1 MRTKQI
7 EESKTLITNA
17 FFNLLKDEDFESISM
32 SQIAEHA
39 GVSRM
44 TLYRYYSDKS
54 MIIRGYF
61 QGVINELLDHLE
73 SLESVSFAQVILERN
88 RLIYHDPKIRQA
100 FRHDIVEEL
109 LRDVID
115 EGRDRFSKFM
125 PKPKGL
131 AKLVEPFVLGG
142 IANITKTW
150 VKGGMKETPEDLTDE
165 ILQLLIPFQ
174 RMEKE

>member
-17 FFNLLKDEDFESISM
+17 FFNLLEEMDYESISM
-32 SQIAEHA
+32 SQVADRA
-39 GVSRM
+39 CVSRM

-61 QGVINELLDHLE
+61 QGVISELLDQLE
-73 SLESVSFAQVILERN
+73 AMESVGFAQVILERN

-115 EGRDRFSKFM
+115 DGRDRFSKFM

-142 IANITKTW
+142 IANITKAW
-150 VKGGMKETPEDLTDE
+150 VKGGMKETPEDLTNE
-165 ILQLLIPFQ
+165 ILELLTPFQ
-174 RMEKE
+174 RMEN

>member
-17 FFNLLKDEDFESISM
+17 FFNLLEQEDYDTISM
-32 SQIAEHA
+32 SQIADHA

-44 TLYRYYSDKS
+44 TLYRYFSDKS
-54 MIIRGYF
+54 KIIRRYF
-61 QGVINELLDHLE
+61 EEVIQQLLDHLE
-73 SLESVSFAQVILERN
+73 TLDSVSFAQVILERN

-115 EGRDRFSKFM
+115 AGRDRFSKFM
-125 PKPKGL
+125 PKPKGVV
-131 AKLVEPFVLGG
+131 KLMEPFVLGG

-150 VKGGMKETPEDLTDE
+150 VKGGMKETPEDLTNE
-165 ILQLLIPFQ
+165 ILKLLAPFQ
-174 RMEKE
+174 RME

>member
-7 EESKTLITNA
+7 EESKTFITNA
-17 FFNLLKDEDFESISM
+17 FFNLLEKEEYDTISM

-61 QGVINELLDHLE
+61 EAVIQQLLDHLDT
-73 SLESVSFAQVILERN
+73 LESVNFAQVILERN

-115 EGRDRFSKFM
+115 AERDRFSKFM

-131 AKLVEPFVLGG
+131 AKLIEPFVLGG

-150 VKGGMKETPEDLTDE
+150 VKGGMKETPEDLTNE
-165 ILQLLIPFQ
+165 ILTLLTPFQ
-174 RMEKE
+174 RME

>member
-7 EESKTLITNA
+7 EESKTFITNA
-17 FFNLLKDEDFESISM
+17 FFNLLKKEEYDTISM

-61 QGVINELLDHLE
+61 EAVIQQLLGHLE
-73 SLESVSFAQVILERN
+73 TLESVSFAQVILERN

-115 EGRDRFSKFM
+115 AERDGFSKFM

-131 AKLVEPFVLGG
+131 AKLIEPFVLGG

-150 VKGGMKETPEDLTDE
+150 VKGGMKETPEDLTNE
-165 ILQLLIPFQ
+165 ILTLLTPFQ
-174 RMEKE
+174 RME

>member
-7 EESKTLITNA
+7 EESKTFITNA
-17 FFNLLKDEDFESISM
+17 FFDLLEKEEYDTISM

-61 QGVINELLDHLE
+61 EAVIQQLLDHLE
-73 SLESVSFAQVILERN
+73 TLESVNFAQVILERN

-115 EGRDRFSKFM
+115 AEREGFSKFM
-125 PKPKGL
+125 PKPKRL
-131 AKLVEPFVLGG
+131 AKLIKPFILGG

-150 VKGGMKETPEDLTDE
+150 VKGGMKETPEDLTNE
-165 ILQLLIPFQ
+165 ILTLLTPFQ
-174 RMEKE
+174 RME